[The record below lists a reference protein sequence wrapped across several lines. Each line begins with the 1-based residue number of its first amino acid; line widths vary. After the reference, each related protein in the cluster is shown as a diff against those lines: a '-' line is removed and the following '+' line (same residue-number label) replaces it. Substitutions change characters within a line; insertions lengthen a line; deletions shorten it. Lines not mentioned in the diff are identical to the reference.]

1 MDLDSDL
8 DLEIILEA
16 VDAAFHQMHADY
28 YRLEWDWAY
37 DKYAEFFGYPLERI
51 TAEQVCDIVEQWK
64 SAVVGLDK
72 MLYEDAKKEF
82 NLASMTG
89 FGADGS
95 REEKEQD
102 FEQVRGV
109 FESNS
114 FVNAVLRHIEDKT
127 NLGNELLGRLAR

>member
-1 MDLDSDL
+1 MD
-8 DLEIILEA
+8 
-16 VDAAFHQMHADY
+16 
-28 YRLEWDWAY
+28 
-37 DKYAEFFGYPLERI
+37 
-51 TAEQVCDIVEQWK
+51 QWK
-64 SAVVGLDK
+64 TAVVGLDR

-95 REEKEQD
+95 RQEKEQD

-127 NLGNELLGRLAR
+127 ALGNELLARLKRN